1 MGLQQAAQSFLARR
15 LLKLPESW
23 LLRLSGGTPLTI
35 RGRVLDPH
43 IQFIAALAA
52 RQEPLSGMPLHQ
64 LRTVASETMAMLEGP
79 MRPLDTLDQR
89 TIPGPEMEIP
99 VRIYRPVGAADANN
113 PGFVY
118 FHQGGC
124 VIGNPDWCETFCS
137 MLADTA
143 KAIVMSVDYRLAP
156 EHKFPAAHD
165 DAVAAYEWMVAH
177 ADELGIDPGRIG
189 VGGDS
194 AGGNLSAGV
203 SLAMKIKDGQMPAF
217 QLLIYPWTT
226 VAEQFASHDE
236 FGETFPLNTQLIE
249 IFTENYVPEGTDLN
263 DWRLSPLSAPD
274 HSGLPPALIA
284 TAGFDPI
291 SDEGEHYAKKLEA
304 AGVPVT
310 YRCYEHLSHSFTA
323 MSGTVPA
330 AKAALE
336 QLAEETR
343 QALQG

>member
-1 MGLQQAAQSFLARR
+1 MGLQQAAQSFLARQ
-15 LLKLPESW
+15 LLKLPEQW
-23 LLRLSGGTPLTI
+23 LIRLSGGERLTI
-35 RGRVLDPH
+35 RGRVLDPR

-52 RQEPLSGMPLHQ
+52 RQDPMAGMPPHQ
-64 LRTVASETMAMLEGP
+64 MRTVASETMAMLEGP
-79 MRPLDTLDQR
+79 MRPLAKIDQR
-89 TIPGPEMEIP
+89 KIPGPEMEIP
-99 VRIYRPVGAADANN
+99 VRIYTPQGLADANN

-143 KAIVMSVDYRLAP
+143 KAVVMSVDYRLAP

-165 DAVAAYEWMVAH
+165 DSVAAYEWMVAN
-177 ADELGIDPGRIG
+177 AEEFKIDPANIG

-194 AGGNLSAGV
+194 AGGNLSAGIT
-203 SLAMKIKDGQMPAF
+203 LAMKHKGGQMPAF
-217 QLLIYPWTT
+217 QLLIYPWLT
-226 VAEQFASHDE
+226 VAERFASHSE
-236 FGETFPLNTQLIE
+236 FGETFPLNTALIE
-249 IFTENYVPEGTDLN
+249 FFTEHYVPEGTDET

-291 SDEGEHYAKKLEA
+291 SDEGENYAKKLEA

-330 AKAALE
+330 AKDALE
-336 QLAEETR
+336 QLAQETK